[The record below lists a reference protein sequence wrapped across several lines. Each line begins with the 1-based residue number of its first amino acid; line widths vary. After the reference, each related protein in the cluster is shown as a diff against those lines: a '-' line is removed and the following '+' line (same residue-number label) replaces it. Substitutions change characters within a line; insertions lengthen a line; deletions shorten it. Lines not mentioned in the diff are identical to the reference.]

1 MTAMTAMNSHWVPG
15 NRITL
20 LENGEGF
27 FPRVFDSIS
36 AAEHEVLLETFILF
50 DDKVGRQLQ
59 QALLRAASRGVKVD
73 VLIDGWGS
81 PDLPASFLRPL
92 QEAGVK
98 LRSFEPAQCLFGA
111 RINMLRRMHRK
122 LVVVD
127 GRRAFVGGINYC
139 ADHLADFGPLA
150 KQDYAVEI
158 EGPLVGQI
166 QAFCH
171 ASLTAPQPAR
181 YLWLERWRQRR
192 TRDEDFGLGDNADSA
207 AAQGTQV
214 ARAAFVTRD
223 NGSQRNDIERHYR
236 AAVRTARHR
245 VLIANAYFF
254 PGYRLL
260 RDLRRAARRGV
271 QVDLVLQGRPDLAWV
286 QRASELL
293 YGYLMRAGVRV
304 YLYRERPLHAKV
316 AVVDDRWATVGSSN
330 LDPTSLSLNLEANI
344 VVRDVAF
351 ATQLREQIE
360 HLMQQRCE
368 RVQLPTP
375 GPLRSAWIALR
386 SMVVYH
392 AMRHF
397 AAWVGRASNAPPHV
411 VALQAEPR

>member
-1 MTAMTAMNSHWVPG
+1 MNRTPMNSHWVPG

-27 FPRVFDSIS
+27 YPRVFDSI
-36 AAEHEVLLETFILF
+36 AAAKQEVLLETFIVF

-59 QALLRAASRGVKVD
+59 QALLLAAGRGARVD
-73 VLIDGWGS
+73 VLVDGWGS
-81 PDLPASFLRPL
+81 PDLPSTFMQPL

-98 LRSFEPAQCLFGA
+98 LRSFEPAKRLFGA
-111 RINMLRRMHRK
+111 RINVLRRMHRK

-127 GRRAFVGGINYC
+127 GQRAFVGGINYS

-150 KQDYAVEI
+150 MQDYAVEI
-158 EGPLVGQI
+158 EGPLVRQI
-166 QAFCH
+166 QAFCR
-171 ASLTAPQPAR
+171 ASLSGPQPER
-181 YLWLERWRQRR
+181 HQWLERWRQRR
-192 TRDEDFGLGDNADSA
+192 DRTQDVPSEGGDIA
-207 AAQGTQV
+207 AEEG

-223 NGSQRNDIERHYR
+223 NRNNRNDIERHYR

-254 PGYRLL
+254 PGYQLL
-260 RDLRRAARRGV
+260 RDLRHAARRGV
-271 QVDLVLQGRPDLAWV
+271 QVDLLLQGRPDQAWV
-286 QRASELL
+286 QRTSELL

-304 YLYRERPLHAKV
+304 YLYAERPLHAKV

-344 VVRDVAF
+344 VVRDATF
-351 ATQLREQIE
+351 ATQLREKIE
-360 HLMQQRCE
+360 QLMQQRCE

-386 SMVVYH
+386 NLVVYQ

-397 AAWVGRASNAPPHV
+397 ATLMQRAPNTKPRV
-411 VALQAEPR
+411 VPLQGKPR